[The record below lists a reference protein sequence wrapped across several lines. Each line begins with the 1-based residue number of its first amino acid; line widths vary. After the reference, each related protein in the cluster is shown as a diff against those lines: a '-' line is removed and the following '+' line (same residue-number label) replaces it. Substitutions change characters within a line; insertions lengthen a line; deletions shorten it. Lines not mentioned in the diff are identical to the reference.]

1 MLEQKLMGSKRA
13 FESGRATF
21 QELKGGV
28 FELLAYFM
36 ECRDA
41 VPDGE
46 EVVMPPVLCRAA
58 HV

>member
-1 MLEQKLMGSKRA
+1 MGSKRA